1 MLESLMHVGNALLLL
16 KSYLTDRIHKDVR
29 SIMAQFE
36 VKMV

>member
-1 MLESLMHVGNALLLL
+1 MLKSLMHVGNALLLL

-29 SIMAQFE
+29 SMASQFE

>member
-29 SIMAQFE
+29 SMAQFE